1 MKYIEPK
8 LYALP
13 IRGASPWPLHDRIR
27 ILLWSILWPLFCEW
41 TPKPLN
47 SWRLMWLRMFGCKID
62 GNPFVHQRA
71 RIPMPWHLT
80 LGEGCSVGDQANL
93 YCLGEIK
100 LGPKCV
106 IAQEAYL
113 CTGTHDFT
121 DPSMALITARIEVG
135 TDAFVAARAFVMPGV
150 CIGAQAVVGA
160 CSVVTEDVPP
170 GAIVAG
176 SPARFLRF
184 REAALLEAH

>member
-1 MKYIEPK
+1 MDTQ
-8 LYALP
+8 
-13 IRGASPWPLHDRIR
+13 ASEFLAAHVAA
-27 ILLWSILWPLFCEW
+27 
-41 TPKPLN
+41 N
-47 SWRLMWLRMFGCKID
+47 VRLQNRWKSVCSPEGED
-62 GNPFVHQRA
+62 THAVAPDA
-71 RIPMPWHLT
+71 RRS
-80 LGEGCSVGDQANL
+80 CSVGDQANL

-150 CIGAQAVVGA
+150 CIGAR
-160 CSVVTEDVPP
+160 P
-170 GAIVAG
+170 
-176 SPARFLRF
+176 
-184 REAALLEAH
+184 